1 VRPRQGLACRL
12 HAVRLPEH
20 VLPCTFNTFV
30 STRKAICIFFHT
42 PSSGWPT
49 LLRVSLLHKEY
60 VMTGSGQKVTRSKNF
75 KTLSYCSTVSASG
88 SLPPF
93 AAGRRWWLCWA
104 IAVLRVLRARRVEAA
119 IICRLPLWDLHLVDI
134 VACVVDEL
142 HVEVT
147 RRDSGEQKA
156 CEKRKFFGFPSV
168 CPESI
173 LAKRSFFIDMINEK
187 TGRFSPY
194 LGVPGRNASPR
205 SAPQCFQSWSP
216 YRQQSN
222 QRRPSGGAA

>member
-1 VRPRQGLACRL
+1 MRPRQGLACRL

-49 LLRVSLLHKEY
+49 LLRVSLLHKEL
-60 VMTGSGQKVTRSKNF
+60 TGSGQKVTRSKNF